1 MKPGLIEQFEKE
13 STKQMGI
20 YHNAG

>member
-1 MKPGLIEQFEKE
+1 MITGLIEQPEKK

-20 YHNAG
+20 YYNAG